1 MPRVNR
7 NYQHQDFSHLLIP
20 QQVHD
25 NPTPQKQK
33 RSPVITP
40 EKRRRDSLMSNR
52 NMRYVLSH
60 TGKIHDRDCPHAVQ
74 IPDDA
79 FDMCEDYP
87 NGRYVCFVCY
97 RKALVRKGIALDQTK
112 YIDAAM
118 RIFHEV
124 GATNSD
130 LNMLF
135 LKYDAQ
141 IYRIET
147 DSVYLKVNEDCWII
161 ETATN
166 GCMLYHNNYQV
177 LDDFQRLMEDEF
189 HLQVDRVISFRN
201 ALITMCQYTWEGHIQ
216 LMEAKRKVQ
225 RQEALRQ
232 RLSSLSCHQMT
243 TKRSVFFRYF
253 LLAVP
258 INYPKQLPCR
268 TLKREVHQFGD
279 LYLCRVLKWK
289 ADTIDAIENSIKTYC
304 VENECLD
311 YEQLCTQSFSDAK
324 EAI

>member
-40 EKRRRDSLMSNR
+40 EKRRRDSLMTNR

-87 NGRYVCFVCY
+87 NGRFVCFVCY
-97 RKALVRKGIALDQTK
+97 RKALVCRGLALDQTK

-118 RIFHEV
+118 RVFQEV

-147 DSVYLKVNEDCWII
+147 DSV
-161 ETATN
+161 
-166 GCMLYHNNYQV
+166 
-177 LDDFQRLMEDEF
+177 
-189 HLQVDRVISFRN
+189 
-201 ALITMCQYTWEGHIQ
+201 
-216 LMEAKRKVQ
+216 
-225 RQEALRQ
+225 
-232 RLSSLSCHQMT
+232 
-243 TKRSVFFRYF
+243 
-253 LLAVP
+253 
-258 INYPKQLPCR
+258 
-268 TLKREVHQFGD
+268 
-279 LYLCRVLKWK
+279 
-289 ADTIDAIENSIKTYC
+289 
-304 VENECLD
+304 
-311 YEQLCTQSFSDAK
+311 
-324 EAI
+324 